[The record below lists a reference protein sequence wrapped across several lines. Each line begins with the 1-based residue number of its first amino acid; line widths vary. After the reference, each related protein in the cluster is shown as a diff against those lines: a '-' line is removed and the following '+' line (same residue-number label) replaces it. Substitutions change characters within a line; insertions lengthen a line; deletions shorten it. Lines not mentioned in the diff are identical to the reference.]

1 MPASASP
8 PTASELRERAEALLE
23 HVRDTTPESDPW
35 SRLREAHE
43 ELLREFALDAEER
56 PRLTL
61 IQGGRD
67 DAS

>member
-1 MPASASP
+1 MPAEGTTTTRHFPEMWAAIDR
-8 PTASELRERAEALLE
+8 ASEAVERISGSEKL
-23 HVRDTTPESDPW
+23 HSYV
-35 SRLREAHE
+35 E
-43 ELLREFALDAEER
+43 ELADRYLEPER